1 MPLPLL
7 LLLLHALADISTNDS
22 LSGVHPFL
30 LSSGVILSR
39 AGIVS
44 SCADHLVW
52 CWYRLVLIPP
62 CCRQVLREESGHGYD
77 GTKADVWSMG
87 VILYAMLAGNLP
99 FEKELLTC
107 SRFAKFGAWARAP
120 SATASLLAHCSGN
133 PKDAMDMDR

>member
-1 MPLPLL
+1 MLGTLDGFK
-7 LLLLHALADISTNDS
+7 H
-22 LSGVHPFL
+22 FRW
-30 LSSGVILSR
+30 SR
-39 AGIVS
+39 S
-44 SCADHLVW
+44 SCSRFVP
-52 CWYRLVLIPP
+52 V
-62 CCRQVLREESGHGYD
+62 QVLREESGHGYD

-107 SRFAKFGAWARAP
+107 SRFAKFGAWARMP